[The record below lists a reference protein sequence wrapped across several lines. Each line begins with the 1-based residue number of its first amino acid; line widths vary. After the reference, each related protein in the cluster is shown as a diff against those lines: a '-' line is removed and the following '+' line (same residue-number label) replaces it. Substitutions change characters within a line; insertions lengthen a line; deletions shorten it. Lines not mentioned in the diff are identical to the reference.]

1 MIIKFSK
8 KHERFSRTFPKK
20 EKLFWNEDFISLNL
34 KEEAS
39 QQAPFFLSEMPV
51 VWKSLGGCV
60 QVSETSYFIKIYS
73 MCFPSS
79 PAPKQFHIVIE
90 AAEKTE
96 KSISGQPFFRY
107 RKTRRF
113 LLDFL
118 EKSEQNSFHF
128 QKIIL
133 VMRFDLAFSIETNN
147 KQRCFFF

>member
-20 EKLFWNEDFISLNL
+20 DKLFWNEDFISLNL

-39 QQAPFFLSEMPV
+39 QQAPFFSFWNASGLKKALEDVYRSV
-51 VWKSLGGCV
+51 K
-60 QVSETSYFIKIYS
+60 QVILKIYS
-73 MCFPSS
+73 MFSIKT

-128 QKIIL
+128 EIL
-133 VMRFDLAFSIETNN
+133 FPKDHSRDAFWLGI
-147 KQRCFFF
+147 

>member
-1 MIIKFSK
+1 MFSIK
-8 KHERFSRTFPKK
+8 T
-20 EKLFWNEDFISLNL
+20 
-34 KEEAS
+34 
-39 QQAPFFLSEMPV
+39 
-51 VWKSLGGCV
+51 
-60 QVSETSYFIKIYS
+60 
-73 MCFPSS
+73 

-128 QKIIL
+128 EIL
-133 VMRFDLAFSIETNN
+133 FPKDHSRDAF
-147 KQRCFFF
+147 